1 MEQSAI
7 LQMQG
12 VNKTFDK
19 VVALSNVDFELKH
32 NEILGLLGGN
42 GAGKT
47 TLMNILFGL
56 YKMDSG
62 KILLNDQPETI
73 TSPRD
78 ALKKGIGMVHQ
89 HFLQINNYTVLE
101 NIVLGSKVS
110 RPFTANYKTEES
122 VIQKLCAQFGLE
134 IDLSARIETLPMGTR
149 QKVEILK
156 ALYRGVK
163 VLILDEPTTN
173 LIPQEVDSLFQT
185 LKVMVQKGL
194 SIVFITH
201 KLREVLT
208 VCDRI
213 SVLREGKNV
222 ISLTRTEA
230 SDDMLVRAMVGEG
243 MDLNKSIIF
252 AQDKS
257 RESKADKKTLLKLT
271 GINRINSEKVQVL
284 TDINFSI
291 NNGEIFGVAGVAG
304 NGQRE
309 LAEVVMAIQ
318 PATSGSVYL
327 EDEEITGVDTK
338 NRIAHGFVYI
348 PEDRLADGFLNKVS
362 VAHNLILGYHHLEPY
377 SSKGIISWKN
387 VKDSSKK
394 MISEYNIKTTGPDE
408 VGGNLSGGNIQRVM
422 IARAFSQSSKLML
435 AHNPTRGLDIPSMDF
450 VYKKLF
456 EHAATGMAS
465 LIISE
470 DLDELLLIC
479 DRIAVMYRG
488 KIVGVL
494 PREKF
499 EKYEIGRLMSGYE
512 QSSADT
518 GKRE

>member
-1 MEQSAI
+1 MDQSPI

-12 VNKTFDK
+12 VNKNFDK
-19 VVALSNVDFELKH
+19 VIALSNVDFELNQ

-47 TLMNILFGL
+47 TLMNTLFGL

-62 KILLNDQPETI
+62 KVLLNGEPVTI

-78 ALKKGIGMVHQ
+78 ALQKGIGMVHQ
-89 HFLQINNYTVLE
+89 HFLQINNYTVIE
-101 NIVLGSKVS
+101 NIILGSKVS
-110 RPFTANYKTEES
+110 RPFTANYDQEKA
-122 VIQKLCAQFGLE
+122 VVQKLCTQFGLE
-134 IDLSARIETLPMGTR
+134 IDLSAQIETLPMGTR

-185 LKVMVQKGL
+185 LKTMVKEGL

-201 KLREVLT
+201 KLREVLS

-222 ISLTRTEA
+222 ISLTRKDA

-243 MDLNKSIIF
+243 MDLEKSVIF
-252 AQDKS
+252 AQDKQQ
-257 RESKADKKTLLKLT
+257 EQKTSKPAVLTVEKLT
-271 GINRINSEKVQVL
+271 KTNPDKSQAI
-284 TDINFSI
+284 TDIEFTI
-291 NNGEIFGVAGVAG
+291 HEGEVFGVAGVAG
-304 NGQRE
+304 NGQRD
-309 LAEVVMAIQ
+309 LAEVLMGIQ
-318 PATSGSVYL
+318 PTTSGKL
-327 EDEEITGVDTK
+327 LLGNEEITMIDTK
-338 NRIAHGFVYI
+338 ERISKGFVYI

-362 VAHNLILGYHHLEPY
+362 VAYNLILGYHHLEPY
-377 SSKGIISWKN
+377 SKNGFINWKN
-387 VKDSSKK
+387 VRNSSKE
-394 MISEYNIKTTGPDE
+394 MISEYSIKTTGPDE
-408 VGGNLSGGNIQRVM
+408 IGGNLSGGNIQRVM
-422 IARAFSQSSKLML
+422 IARAFSQKSKLL
-435 AHNPTRGLDIPSMDF
+435 IAHNLTRGLDIPSMDF
-450 VYKKLF
+450 VYKKIK
-456 EHAATGMAS
+456 EQAATGMAS
-465 LIISE
+465 LVISE

-488 KIVGVL
+488 KIVGIL
-494 PREKF
+494 PRDKF

-512 QSSADT
+512 QSSEET
-518 GKRE
+518 GKGE